1 VYLLSALAMTLLP
14 TAALAATKYWDPSS
28 GNNWNT
34 AANWNPSGVPGTDD
48 NAVFDSGYSTGNCTI
63 NTNVNVKG
71 ISINAEE
78 LYQSFLSDE
87 KAANTAYLEKAIE
100 ISGKIGSISKNADSS
115 QVLFLQT
122 SDPIFGV
129 NCTMEGKAENLKSG
143 DSIRLKGICSGFIID
158 VVLIRCHIVE

>member
-1 VYLLSALAMTLLP
+1 MNRKNLLFILIAVLFISLCIGGWYMYTQIL
-14 TAALAATKYWDPSS
+14 
-28 GNNWNT
+28 
-34 AANWNPSGVPGTDD
+34 NPVHRE
-48 NAVFDSGYSTGNCTI
+48 I
-63 NTNVNVKG
+63 KKEKG

-143 DSIRLKGICSGFIID
+143 DSIRLKGICSGFIND